1 METQFIKLG
10 RIIPAIVLVLVL
22 GAVGFNIY
30 KRSFSFKV
38 PEGKGK
44 KLLPENV
51 SASTEGF
58 TYLQTEQGK
67 PKFEIAAKVNLG
79 FKDNKN
85 LFEDVTVKIFGKDG
99 SLFDTITSRQ
109 CEFDQAKG
117 EITFLGNVII
127 KLSEIISKSTGRNGK
142 PFPDDKLATIR
153 VERINYVRSTGAIET
168 EEDVAFTRGKI
179 HGKSRGLFYDSNR
192 QSLRLKA
199 AVEILV
205 EPASSNQAPVEIHSS
220 QLDYEKP
227 LNQVVLRS
235 QVSVKRGPNM
245 LSADLAQAFLRAED
259 SSVARIEAAGR
270 VKSMSQDSNVLLQ
283 SDSDQATYVFDK
295 TGRWLEKTV
304 LRGAVRIHSL
314 DPALQRQLTSDSAE
328 IVFKP
333 RTNIVQTL
341 QAAGNAVLIFHDAMP
356 ASVSPPPLFRPSAA
370 QSFECCNPGDK
381 RLTSPEMV
389 AYLRDDGK
397 AFSTIKTRG
406 VSMLEEFPLKGDDKK
421 RVLTGKLFILNFDR
435 GTNRLEKFHAERQVK
450 VEIFPSTAP
459 TRVTTSD
466 TLDALFE
473 RQTGQILQLI
483 QAGHFKYVEAD
494 RQAVSATATYYVEQK
509 RLLLEGQP
517 QMRDTK
523 LRTTADK
530 VEFLQAQNLMKAWG
544 NIRSVFEN
552 QEPNGEVGPFR
563 ANSPVYASSDYLEV
577 HTLEGKATYQ
587 AKAKLWQGDQLVRAE
602 TIELYRKERKMI
614 ADKSVKSIFYSEN
627 DAGKT
632 EKARKERKPI
642 TVTADHLKYEG
653 SLEQATYRDNVQV
666 WDEMGTMKSKQLD
679 VYFVSESGKKTVQKM
694 RAQGDVEIHQP
705 GRDSWSESAEFFQ
718 LGKKVI
724 LEGGSPRIADSA
736 RGSTSG
742 ARLTLFIDDG
752 SILVEGDSKKRSFT
766 TQRVTR

>member
-1 METQFIKLG
+1 
-10 RIIPAIVLVLVL
+10 VL
-22 GAVGFNIY
+22 
-30 KRSFSFKV
+30 
-38 PEGKGK
+38 
-44 KLLPENV
+44 
-51 SASTEGF
+51 
-58 TYLQTEQGK
+58 
-67 PKFEIAAKVNLG
+67 
-79 FKDNKN
+79 
-85 LFEDVTVKIFGKDG
+85 
-99 SLFDTITSRQ
+99 
-109 CEFDQAKG
+109 
-117 EITFLGNVII
+117 
-127 KLSEIISKSTGRNGK
+127 NGK
-142 PFPDDKLATIR
+142 SG
-153 VERINYVRSTGAIET
+153 VGA
-168 EEDVAFTRGKI
+168 
-179 HGKSRGLFYDSNR
+179 
-192 QSLRLKA
+192 
-199 AVEILV
+199 
-205 EPASSNQAPVEIHSS
+205 
-220 QLDYEKP
+220 EK
-227 LNQVVLRS
+227 R
-235 QVSVKRGPNM
+235 
-245 LSADLAQAFLRAED
+245 
-259 SSVARIEAAGR
+259 
-270 VKSMSQDSNVLLQ
+270 
-283 SDSDQATYVFDK
+283 
-295 TGRWLEKTV
+295 EK
-304 LRGAVRIHSL
+304 
-314 DPALQRQLTSDSAE
+314 
-328 IVFKP
+328 
-333 RTNIVQTL
+333 
-341 QAAGNAVLIFHDAMP
+341 
-356 ASVSPPPLFRPSAA
+356 
-370 QSFECCNPGDK
+370 
-381 RLTSPEMV
+381 
-389 AYLRDDGK
+389 
-397 AFSTIKTRG
+397 
-406 VSMLEEFPLKGDDKK
+406 
-421 RVLTGKLFILNFDR
+421 
-435 GTNRLEKFHAERQVK
+435 
-450 VEIFPSTAP
+450 
-459 TRVTTSD
+459 
-466 TLDALFE
+466 
-473 RQTGQILQLI
+473 ILQLI